1 MKKDNAI
8 STVVLL
14 PSSKLNGELNKQ
26 MFHAVKAA
34 SLVAD
39 ETEARERVSAQASAL
54 FEHTHGS
61 IAASELDVN
70 EAQKAVDKLDK
81 KIKETEDELNKLEP
95 SYVSTSTDKPK
106 GKFSASRFDGWNTL
120 DKGLAYVLIVI
131 IPVMMGIATVNLQ
144 SIIENS
150 FIPVFI
156 ASPWKGWLI
165 SLIAPASALALD
177 MLPKFFS
184 PKIKKRYTQ
193 GLVIVTAIVTIAWI
207 ALFSVTFDGFSVAVQ
222 STANDLYAEVP
233 TGQDTRLYS
242 FIQLLAEIL
251 ISSSLVAALQ
261 ALFERYQPLKEVPHP
276 MLASLKERLAQLLSE
291 RIEAMAHLSRET
303 MRHNTLLLARQ
314 AFINHWL
321 DELTITRARYA
332 ATSQFFEEK

>member
-1 MKKDNAI
+1 MKKDNAL
-8 STVVLL
+8 STAILL
-14 PSSKLNGELNKQ
+14 PSSKPNNELNKP
-26 MFHAVKAA
+26 MHHAVKAA
-34 SLVAD
+34 SLVPN
-39 ETEARERVSAQASAL
+39 EVEARDRVSAQASAL

-70 EAQKAVDKLDK
+70 EAQKAVDKRDN
-81 KIKETEDELNKLEP
+81 KIEETAGELNKLEP
-95 SYVSTSTDKPK
+95 SYTPTTDKPK
-106 GKFSASRFDGWNTL
+106 DKLSKSKFEGWNTL
-120 DKGLAYVLIVI
+120 DKWLACVLIVL
-131 IPVMMGIATVNLQ
+131 IPTMMGIATVNLQ

-184 PKIKKRYTQ
+184 PKVKKRYTQ
-193 GLVIVTAIVTIAWI
+193 GLVIVMAVVTVTWI
-207 ALFSVTFDGFSVAVQ
+207 ALFSTTFDGFSVAVQ
-222 STANDLYAEVP
+222 SATNDLYAEAPV
-233 TGQDTRLYS
+233 GQDTRLYS
-242 FIQLLAEIL
+242 FIQLMAEIL
-251 ISSSLVAALQ
+251 ISSCLFAALQ
-261 ALFERYQPLKEVPHP
+261 KVFERYQPLKEIPHP
-276 MLASLKERLAQLLSE
+276 MLANLKERHAQLLLE
-291 RIEAMAHLSRET
+291 RIEAMAHLSSET

-321 DELTITRARYA
+321 DELTIARARYA